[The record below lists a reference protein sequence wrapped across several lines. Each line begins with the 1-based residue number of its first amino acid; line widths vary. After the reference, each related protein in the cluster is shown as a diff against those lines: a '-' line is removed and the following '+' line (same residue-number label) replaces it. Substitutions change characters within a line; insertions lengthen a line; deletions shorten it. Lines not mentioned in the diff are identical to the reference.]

1 MIRCFCVIVITLAPA
16 VASADLL
23 VASYNESRVLGYD
36 ESTGAF
42 HSWSTMF
49 GGSLTG
55 LVVTNDGSV
64 FACSLGNS
72 WIHRYSAGQGQ
83 GSLYAVTWAHGVN
96 SPVGITAGP
105 DGDLYVAGVGSHN
118 VGRFDGKT
126 GAFVEMK
133 VPAGSGGLSY
143 PTWLAFGPDGD
154 LFVSSYTDQ
163 VLRYDGATGAFEGV
177 FAQGGGLD
185 SPQGLRF
192 GPGGDLYVASLWTAN
207 ILRYDGTTGAFEGVF
222 AEGGLDRP
230 RDLVFS
236 PNGDLFVSSSG
247 NNRIMRYDGT
257 TGAFK
262 GIFAESNNPHG
273 LAFGPALFTVP
284 VPEPSSV
291 ALALT
296 ASLTFAFA
304 RLRKRRT
311 LRERQA
317 NECVLPAPRESP
329 Q

>member
-1 MIRCFCVIVITLAPA
+1 MIRWFCAIIITLAPA

-23 VASYNESRVLGYD
+23 VASYDESRVLGYD

-55 LVVTNDGSV
+55 LVVTSDGSV

-83 GSLYAVTWAHGVN
+83 GSLFAETWKHGVF
-96 SPVGITAGP
+96 SPVGIVAGP
-105 DGDLYVAGVGSHN
+105 DGDLYVAGLGSHN
-118 VGRFDGKT
+118 IGRFDGTT
-126 GAFVEMK
+126 GAFVEMT
-133 VPAGSGGLSY
+133 VPGGSGGLSY
-143 PTWLAFGPDGD
+143 PTGLAFGPDGD
-154 LFVSSYTDQ
+154 LFVSSSTDQ

-207 ILRYDGTTGAFEGVF
+207 VLRYDGTTGAFEGVF
-222 AEGGLDRP
+222 AEGGLARP
-230 RDLVFS
+230 RDLVFG

-247 NNRIMRYDGT
+247 NNRVVRYDGT
-257 TGAFK
+257 TGASQ
-262 GIFAESNNPHG
+262 GNFAQSPGPHG

-284 VPEPSSV
+284 EPSSI

-304 RLRKRRT
+304 RRRRRPT
-311 LRERQA
+311 THGMSDRRM
-317 NECVLPAPRESP
+317 
-329 Q
+329 